1 MQIKAGD
8 TVVIIAGKDKLTKDK
23 KGNLIPT
30 TGKVLKVFPKENKV
44 LVEGVNKVKKHV
56 KPNGQDQTGGIVEK
70 EAALHISNVMII
82 DPKTKT
88 RTRIA
93 HEIDKDGKKVR
104 ISSKSKSNLD

>member
-1 MQIKAGD
+1 MSLKVGD
-8 TVVIIAGKDKLTKDK
+8 KVIVIAGKE
-23 KGNLIPT
+23 KGKEGKIISIKNDRVVVEWVNL
-30 TGKVLKVFPKENKV
+30 
-44 LVEGVNKVKKHV
+44 VKKHV

-104 ISSKSKSNLD
+104 ISSKSKNKLD

>member
-1 MQIKAGD
+1 MSLKVGD
-8 TVVIIAGKDKLTKDK
+8 KVIVIAGKE
-23 KGNLIPT
+23 KGKE
-30 TGKVLKVFPKENKV
+30 GKIISIKNDRVV
-44 LVEGVNKVKKHV
+44 VEGVNLVKKHV

-104 ISSKSKSNLD
+104 ISSKSKSKLD